1 MTTPQERT
9 DEQVEIDVTDFMQR
23 LTDVAARQNGQA
35 ALASAVA
42 ARDIAAVRR
51 TTSLLT
57 FAVIYGLQT
66 ESMNAATCDDLQA
79 AGGTLM
85 RLVEALENPAMN
97 WPEGV

>member
-1 MTTPQERT
+1 MTTPQERM
-9 DEQVEIDVTDFMQR
+9 DQQVEIDVTDFMQH
-23 LTDVAARQNGQA
+23 LADVAACNNGQA
-35 ALASAVA
+35 ALASAVT

-57 FAVIYGLQT
+57 FAAIFGLQT

-85 RLVEALENPAMN
+85 RLAEALENPAMN
-97 WPEGV
+97 WPE